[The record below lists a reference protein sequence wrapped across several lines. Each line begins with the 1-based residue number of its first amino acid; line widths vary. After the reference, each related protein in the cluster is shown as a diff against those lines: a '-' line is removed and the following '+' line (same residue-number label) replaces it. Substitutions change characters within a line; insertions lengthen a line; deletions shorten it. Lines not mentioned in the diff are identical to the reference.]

1 MADSTAVGGVPGAII
16 AAVRAQTGVGG
27 NRAVRALRS
36 DPMAR
41 GVTEHARETPDR
53 VALIAPDAAG
63 GVTARTYG
71 ELNDRAQRLAEVLV
85 AHGAGPGRPV
95 ASAVRNGLEPFEV
108 ATAAAMAGAPFLPL
122 NWHLKSA
129 ELAYLLEDSGAAV
142 MVGHHDV
149 ADQLPEPGRGL
160 ARILIGGPDE
170 ATSYERLVAA

>member
-1 MADSTAVGGVPGAII
+1 MIGPNGWLT
-16 AAVRAQTGVGG
+16 
-27 NRAVRALRS
+27 
-36 DPMAR
+36 
-41 GVTEHARETPDR
+41 
-53 VALIAPDAAG
+53 
-63 GVTARTYG
+63 
-71 ELNDRAQRLAEVLV
+71 VLV

-142 MVGHHDV
+142 VVGHHDV

-170 ATSYERLVAA
+170 ATSYEALVAAAPGPAPRRDSGAGPELVFYTSGRRHGRRAWCTPASGIRTSVMPA